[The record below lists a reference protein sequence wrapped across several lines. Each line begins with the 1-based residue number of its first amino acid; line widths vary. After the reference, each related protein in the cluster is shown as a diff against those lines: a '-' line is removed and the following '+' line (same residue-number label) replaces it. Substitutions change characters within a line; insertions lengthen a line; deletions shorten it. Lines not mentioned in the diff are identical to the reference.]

1 MFLPDRQENMII
13 YEGERAVVS
22 VFADEFA
29 FEILFFIRSNLL
41 KITVWGR
48 PEACCRCESPEL
60 RAPAAG
66 LLLSD

>member
-1 MFLPDRQENMII
+1 MII
-13 YEGERAVVS
+13 YEGKRAVGS
-22 VFADEFA
+22 VFAAEFA

-41 KITVWGR
+41 KITVLSWH
-48 PEACCRCESPEL
+48 EACCRCESPEL

>member
-1 MFLPDRQENMII
+1 MLLPKRLGNAIL
-13 YEGERAVVS
+13 YEGKRAVGS
-22 VFADEFA
+22 VFAAEFA

-41 KITVWGR
+41 KITVLSWH
-48 PEACCRCESPEL
+48 EACCRCESPEL